1 MGAEKHPC
9 SKLSPLKICMKK
21 NIFYLFLVPLF
32 LWQCQKDS
40 SGVSLKGGN
49 GAVGQGGSLA
59 RFAIVGNY
67 LYSVDDTR
75 LKIFDIN
82 IPANPV
88 LKNTQDVG
96 FAIETIFPFKD
107 KLFIGS
113 VSEVYIYSIA
123 DPANPK
129 KLSSAISP
137 QVLRRCDPVV
147 AKDTVAFATLRTNGP
162 CGGTQSVLAVY
173 DIKDITNP
181 VQTATYPLWEP
192 YGLGYA
198 GDVLYVCD
206 SQGGLLLFDITEPYN
221 PLPINIT
228 INDGSYIDVIPYQN
242 ILICWV
248 TTGIILYDITD
259 NRNPV
264 LIASIN

>member
-1 MGAEKHPC
+1 M
-9 SKLSPLKICMKK
+9 
-21 NIFYLFLVPLF
+21 PLF
-32 LWQCQKDS
+32 LIQCQKDS
-40 SGVSLKGGN
+40 TGVSFKGGN
-49 GAVGQGGSLA
+49 GTTGQGGSLA
-59 RFAIVGNY
+59 RFAIAGNY
-67 LYSVDDTR
+67 LYSVDENQ
-75 LKIFDIN
+75 LKAFDISS
-82 IPANPV
+82 PGNPV

-96 FAIETIFPFKD
+96 FAIETIFPVND

-113 VSEVYIYSIA
+113 TSQVYIYSIA

-162 CGGTQSVLAVY
+162 CGGIQSVLAVY

-181 VQTATYPLWEP
+181 VQVATYPIFEP
-192 YGLGYA
+192 YGLGYKN
-198 GDVLYVCD
+198 DVLYVCD
-206 SQGGLLLFDITEPYN
+206 RQSGLLLFDISQPYQ
-221 PLPINIT
+221 PVIINKV
-228 INDGSYIDVIPYQN
+228 INDGIYIDVIPYQN
-242 ILICWV
+242 TLICWV

-264 LIASIN
+264 LIATIN